1 MLALQERSNRLNNED
16 REIPFVIMTSGQ
28 THEQTLKLL
37 EDNKSLIVFDAYR
50 PQRAVD
56 DFVSWVHD
64 EDEKCGVG
72 DQVKVI
78 STRPLS
84 KLKRWR
90 VLEVVKKAQ

>member
-1 MLALQERSNRLNNED
+1 MTERKTRK
-16 REIPFVIMTSGQ
+16 
-28 THEQTLKLL
+28 TLIGRVVSDKMEKTITVSIERQLL
-37 EDNKSLIVFDAYR
+37 HKKYKKYIRKRSKI
-50 PQRAVD
+50 
-56 DFVSWVHD
+56 WVHD